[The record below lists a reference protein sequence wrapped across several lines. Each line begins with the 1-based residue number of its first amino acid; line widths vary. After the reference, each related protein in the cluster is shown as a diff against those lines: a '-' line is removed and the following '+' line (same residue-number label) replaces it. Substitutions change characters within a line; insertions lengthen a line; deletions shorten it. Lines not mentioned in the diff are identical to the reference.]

1 MEVFTPIMKI
11 KIKKSILDQKDK
23 NGIAQAIQRVQDQ
36 VVPRRRKITINELME
51 SIDNS
56 QDEIHQFAP
65 NRKKIEELAKSI
77 LEIGLLNR
85 PKVAF
90 YNGSYYLLGGR
101 HRSLA
106 LFELSKLEREIRSNK
121 KDYELQYS
129 EVLVDIFEISNDVSE
144 DDFREYITRQIVS
157 DNSSRV
163 MSSCE
168 KDSLETQMSL
178 GARAKTPFEIFTRTK
193 GDDAEKLEKV
203 LKTYI
208 PTFYED
214 ELGKASYKTFIR
226 AFVSDC
232 MGDVDNFTEESVN
245 FICEMVLKEIRG
257 VDSNLDNKSQVANF
271 VKRMKFVFGQV
282 VQFN

>member
-1 MEVFTPIMKI
+1 
-11 KIKKSILDQKDK
+11 
-23 NGIAQAIQRVQDQ
+23 
-36 VVPRRRKITINELME
+36 
-51 SIDNS
+51 
-56 QDEIHQFAP
+56 
-65 NRKKIEELAKSI
+65 
-77 LEIGLLNR
+77 
-85 PKVAF
+85 
-90 YNGSYYLLGGR
+90 
-101 HRSLA
+101 
-106 LFELSKLEREIRSNK
+106 
-121 KDYELQYS
+121 
-129 EVLVDIFEISNDVSE
+129 
-144 DDFREYITRQIVS
+144 
-157 DNSSRV
+157 
-163 MSSCE
+163 
-168 KDSLETQMSL
+168 MSL